1 MKNENQRFYYKSRK
15 RSKHITEASVY
26 TVNAV
31 NTMALELLG
40 INEKINDE
48 IQLIADAKNR
58 LHVTESTLLEQQKS
72 NSKII
77 LNLKK
82 ILGQEGE

>member
-1 MKNENQRFYYKSRK
+1 MKIKDFITNRENEA
-15 RSKHITEASVY
+15 KHITEASVH

-58 LHVTESTLLEQQKS
+58 LHVTESTLLEQQQN

>member
-1 MKNENQRFYYKSRK
+1 MKIKDFITNRENEA
-15 RSKHITEASVY
+15 KHIAEASVH

-77 LNLKK
+77 SNLKK

>member
-1 MKNENQRFYYKSRK
+1 MKIKDFITNRENEAKL
-15 RSKHITEASVY
+15 IADASVH

-58 LHVTESTLLEQQKS
+58 LHVTENTLLEQQKN

-77 LNLKK
+77 SNLKK
-82 ILGQEGE
+82 ILGQDGE

>member
-15 RSKHITEASVY
+15 RSKHITETSVH

-58 LHVTESTLLEQQKS
+58 LHVTESTLLE
-72 NSKII
+72 
-77 LNLKK
+77 
-82 ILGQEGE
+82 